1 MEDLWRVNSHHYTKS
16 PFEQKIDTQ
25 RDNSSNEEALPDYVV
40 VISDDVYEESHGN
53 TQNEGFSNDGETPE
67 YVVISDD
74 IYEESLDPYLTAY

>member
-1 MEDLWRVNSHHYTKS
+1 M
-16 PFEQKIDTQ
+16 
-25 RDNSSNEEALPDYVV
+25 V
-40 VISDDVYEESHGN
+40 VISDDVYEERHGN